1 MDDKMDDDSKEKLN
15 KNKSEISKGTKIVKK
30 TIAQNKT
37 YNILIS
43 NYFTIEE
50 RGELSRICHVLPKKS
65 EKLVILTN
73 FVFLKKYGI
82 FKKHF

>member
-50 RGELSRICHVLPKKS
+50 RGELS
-65 EKLVILTN
+65 
-73 FVFLKKYGI
+73 
-82 FKKHF
+82 